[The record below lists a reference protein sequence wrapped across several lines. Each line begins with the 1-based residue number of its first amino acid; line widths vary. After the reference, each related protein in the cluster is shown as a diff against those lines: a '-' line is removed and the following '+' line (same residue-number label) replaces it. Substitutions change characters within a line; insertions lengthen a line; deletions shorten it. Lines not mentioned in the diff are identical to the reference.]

1 MSIFPPSLFHSPG
14 SNEYLLALLPDLV
27 CGGWRRGSIYSRNAI
42 EKWLERHG
50 DVVFAS
56 SATKML
62 VVFNLTSGSKGCER
76 VNGSHVFRGEK
87 FKQRGAF
94 GWPNFHEQTSIDFE
108 IIHCSSCSNCILG
121 CFATLLF

>member
-1 MSIFPPSLFHSPG
+1 MGHPV
-14 SNEYLLALLPDLV
+14 A
-27 CGGWRRGSIYSRNAI
+27 
-42 EKWLERHG
+42 
-50 DVVFAS
+50 FAS

-94 GWPNFHEQTSIDFE
+94 GWPNFHEQTSIEFE
-108 IIHCSSCSNCILG
+108 ISLLHFLLKVYLG
-121 CFATLLF
+121 LFCNLVVMMAIATEG